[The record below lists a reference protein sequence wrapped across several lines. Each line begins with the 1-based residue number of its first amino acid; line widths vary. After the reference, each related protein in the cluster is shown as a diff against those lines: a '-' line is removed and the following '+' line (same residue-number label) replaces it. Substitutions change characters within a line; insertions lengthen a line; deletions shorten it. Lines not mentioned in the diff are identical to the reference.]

1 MRQTNQCFLDTN
13 INYYIMKHKSMHVYT
28 SKHLEMNIPSIT
40 NKLEFCFLKPHL
52 HSLVEPLNN

>member
-13 INYYIMKHKSMHVYT
+13 INYYIILLLKHKSIHEYT

-40 NKLEFCFLKPHL
+40 NKLEFV
-52 HSLVEPLNN
+52 S